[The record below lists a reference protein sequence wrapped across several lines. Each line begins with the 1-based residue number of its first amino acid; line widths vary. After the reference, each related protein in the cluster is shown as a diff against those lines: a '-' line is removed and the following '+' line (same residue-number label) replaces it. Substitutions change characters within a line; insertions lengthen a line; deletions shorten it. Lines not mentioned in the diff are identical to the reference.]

1 MECEK
6 IRNGKDRVWQREKKL
21 DNDVNAKD
29 MSTATNQ
36 EELREKK
43 ERRRRR
49 RRSFSGNQIA

>member
-36 EELREKK
+36 EELREEEEEDFLEIK
-43 ERRRRR
+43 
-49 RRSFSGNQIA
+49 

>member
-6 IRNGKDRVWQREKKL
+6 NRNGKDRVWQREKKL

-36 EELREKK
+36 EELREEEEK
-43 ERRRRR
+43 EEEEE
-49 RRSFSGNQIA
+49 FLEIK

>member
-6 IRNGKDRVWQREKKL
+6 IRNSKDRLWQPEKKL

-43 ERRRRR
+43 KKEEEEEEEA
-49 RRSFSGNQIA
+49 FLEIK